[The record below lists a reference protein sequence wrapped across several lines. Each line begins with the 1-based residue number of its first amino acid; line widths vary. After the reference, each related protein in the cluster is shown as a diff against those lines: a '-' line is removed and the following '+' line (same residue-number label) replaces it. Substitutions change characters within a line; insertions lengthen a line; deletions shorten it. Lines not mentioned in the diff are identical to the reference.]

1 MYYNKNQK
9 VKGDTKM
16 KKLLAFVMASVITLS
31 TTAVF
36 AADEVAV
43 KIDGKDLATDVPAQ
57 IIDDRTMVPM
67 RAIFETLGAN
77 VQWAQDS
84 QAIFATKGAKLIVMK
99 IGVKALASTVIGG
112 ESQTTELDVA
122 PQIVDDRTLVPV
134 RAISE
139 ALDCTVDWNGETRTV
154 TITTAQPQPAPE
166 ATTAPQ
172 TAE

>member
-1 MYYNKNQK
+1 
-9 VKGDTKM
+9 M
-16 KKLLAFVMASVITLS
+16 KKVLAFVVAAIMSLS
-31 TTAVF
+31 ATAAVF
-36 AADEVAV
+36 AADEVSV
-43 KIDGKDLATDVPAQ
+43 KIDGKDLVTDVPAQ
-57 IIDDRTMVPM
+57 IISDRTMVPM

-77 VQWAQDS
+77 VQWAADS

-139 ALDCTVDWNGETRTV
+139 ALDCTVEWDGEARTV
-154 TITTAQPQPAPE
+154 IITTAAAQPQTDEAPATEE
-166 ATTAPQ
+166 APASEETP
-172 TAE
+172 AE

>member
-1 MYYNKNQK
+1 
-9 VKGDTKM
+9 M
-16 KKLLAFVMASVITLS
+16 KKVLAFVMAAVISLS
-31 TTAVF
+31 ATAVF
-36 AADEVAV
+36 AADEVSV
-43 KIDGKDLATDVPAQ
+43 KIDGKDLQTDVPAQ

-77 VQWAQDS
+77 VQWAADS
-84 QAIFATKGAKLIVMK
+84 QAIFATKGVKLIVMK

-139 ALDCTVDWNGETRTV
+139 ALDCTVDWDGEARTV
-154 TITTAQPQPAPE
+154 IITTAAAEPAPAQTE
-166 ATTAPQ
+166 ATEEAP
-172 TAE
+172 AE